1 MSVLDR
7 AARVAYTF
15 LVMNYS
21 AVAGLFVL
29 GRGRDVWR
37 PTSVGSPI
45 DQEIRATDE

>member
-15 LVMNYS
+15 LLMNYS

-29 GRGRDVWR
+29 GRGRGVWT
-37 PTSVGSPI
+37 PTSTTNVGH
-45 DQEIRATDE
+45 EARTADE